1 MKHTD
6 PTALRKSIPP
16 RSCGDAPGDPAI
28 TKNNL
33 AKRIGS
39 RLKQVRK
46 QSGLTQNRLAQGTGL
61 SSALLSR
68 IENGLTVPSIPT
80 LEVIA
85 RMLKVEIGYFFKEE
99 KGNRYIISSPAKR
112 RVILSRN
119 QHNQKPAYELE
130 LLTEGMKDPFME
142 PFIVSSVGKEEE
154 VEARTHD
161 GQEFMYILEGR
172 IKLNLDGEV
181 FLLKKGDAAYWNG
194 VVPHMLTSVG
204 KRATKSLHVHLIPG
218 RWTGTFNFEDRNR
231 ME

>member
-6 PTALRKSIPP
+6 PIALRKSIPLRP
-16 RSCGDAPGDPAI
+16 NGDPPGDPAI
-28 TKNNL
+28 AKNNL

-39 RLKQVRK
+39 RLKQIRK
-46 QSGLTQNRLAQGTGL
+46 QSGLTQKRLAEGTGL

-80 LEVIA
+80 LEMITKT
-85 RMLKVEIGYFFKEE
+85 LKVEIGYFFKEE
-99 KGNRYIISSPAKR
+99 KGDRYIISSCAKR

-119 QHNQKPAYELE
+119 QYNQKPAYELE

-161 GQEFMYILEGR
+161 GQEFMYVLEGR
-172 IKLNLDGEV
+172 VKLNLDGEV

-194 VVPHMLTSVG
+194 VVPHKATSLG
-204 KRATKSLHVHLIPG
+204 KRVAKSLHVHLIPG
-218 RWTGTFNFEDRNR
+218 CWTGTFQFEDRNR
-231 ME
+231 MG